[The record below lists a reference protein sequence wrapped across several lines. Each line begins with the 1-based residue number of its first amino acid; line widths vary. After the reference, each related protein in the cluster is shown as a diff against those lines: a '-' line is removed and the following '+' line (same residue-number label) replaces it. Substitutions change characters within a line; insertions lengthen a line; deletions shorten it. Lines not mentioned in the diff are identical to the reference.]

1 MITYIYIIIGKIIPL
16 IERSGRELFADIG
29 KYEACGI
36 FTKGHFILITI
47 TIVGILIALKQTIKK
62 NKEEVYKIIKR
73 VTMVMC
79 LLETLKI
86 IYNIKQNS
94 IHAVNTYLPLYYCSI
109 LLYAGLLSSF
119 GKGSLKRAGEVS
131 LATGAVIGGI
141 VFLIYPSTSLPI
153 YPAFHIVSIYSFLFH
168 GVMIYLGIL
177 LNKTKYMLIEL
188 PLNNEYKIIDDVL
201 NEIKVNGLIPI
212 IAHPERYS
220 SYYGNYDFF
229 NHLIQNG
236 CLLQGNIGSLAGKYG
251 KNAKKM
257 LKNLLKRDM
266 ITVIGTDIHHSGSSI
281 LDINVE
287 KCLKKIVKDP
297 EKIEAL
303 MFKNAMKIIKNEKI
317 NK

>member
-119 GKGSLKRAGEVS
+119 GKGSLKRTGEVS
-131 LATGAVIGGI
+131 LATGSVIGGT

-177 LNKTKYMLIEL
+177 LNKTKYIEL
-188 PLNNEYKIIDDVL
+188 KKGDIKYFASLIGVMCVVALMVNHVLGSNLMFISNNFPGNPIEILYRITKGGILYNVIMIITQMT
-201 NEIKVNGLIPI
+201 IPF
-212 IAHPERYS
+212 YL
-220 SYYGNYDFF
+220 SYYV
-229 NHLIQNG
+229 I
-236 CLLQGNIGSLAGKYG
+236 
-251 KNAKKM
+251 KKTRHISM
-257 LKNLLKRDM
+257 
-266 ITVIGTDIHHSGSSI
+266 
-281 LDINVE
+281 
-287 KCLKKIVKDP
+287 
-297 EKIEAL
+297 
-303 MFKNAMKIIKNEKI
+303 
-317 NK
+317 